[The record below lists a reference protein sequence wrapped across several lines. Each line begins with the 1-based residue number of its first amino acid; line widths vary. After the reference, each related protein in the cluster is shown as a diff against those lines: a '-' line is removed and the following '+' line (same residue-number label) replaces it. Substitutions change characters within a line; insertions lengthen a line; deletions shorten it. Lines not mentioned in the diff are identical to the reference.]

1 MKNSNKITKAM
12 ILAAGLGTRMGEL
25 TKNTPKPLLEIN
37 TPNEK
42 KALIELH
49 LTKLAKAGITDC
61 LINTY
66 LYPEKFLEKLGS
78 GEKYGLQL
86 HYSHEKEILGTA
98 GGIVQALD
106 FFEQEYFILINGD
119 VYTDF
124 DFQKLVSINTLNS
137 HDNFLAHL
145 ILTNNPAHNP
155 KGDFCLDKNN
165 NIALNT
171 DEKLTYTGIAIY
183 HPNLFKGLSSGYS
196 ELGELLR
203 QEIKKCTDSN
213 THTIIGEY
221 YNGFWLSVDTP
232 DRFFSAEENSKRSK
246 NSLN

>member
-1 MKNSNKITKAM
+1 M

-37 TPNEK
+37 TPNGK
-42 KALIELH
+42 KTLIELH
-49 LTKLAKAGITDC
+49 LTELAKAGITDC

-78 GEKYGLQL
+78 GEKYGLKL

-98 GGIVQALD
+98 GGIVQALN

-124 DFQKLVSINTLNS
+124 DFRKLISINTLNS
-137 HDNFLAHL
+137 QDNFLAHL
-145 ILTNNPAHNP
+145 ILTDNPEHNC

-165 NIALNT
+165 YVYLNS
-171 DEKLTYTGIAIY
+171 DEKLTYTGMAVY
-183 HPNLFKGLSSGYS
+183 HPNLFKELSAGYS

-203 QEIKKCTDSN
+203 QEITHCSDAN
-213 THTIIGEY
+213 THTITGESY
-221 YNGFWLSVDTP
+221 SGFWLSVDTP
-232 DRFFSAEENSKRSK
+232 ERLALAQQHTQENKI
-246 NSLN
+246 